1 MKIFKQPI
9 ISALIGAGILLSSSC
24 QKEGAQGPE
33 GPAGIKSLL
42 DVQQMPPGDK
52 CTAGGLVIKT
62 GIDRNNNNTLE
73 SSEVDTY
80 AVCV

>member
-1 MKIFKQPI
+1 
-9 ISALIGAGILLSSSC
+9 
-24 QKEGAQGPE
+24 
-33 GPAGIKSLL
+33 
-42 DVQQMPPGDK
+42 MPPGDK